1 MNDDLLPIL
10 VEVKEPICY
19 TLDDAKPMG
28 PTDGRIILVI
38 QVSIKTTV
46 WHIVIYQ
53 QPTHHMVILLQAY
66 KLFHIKKN

>member
-38 QVSIKTTV
+38 VSIKTTV